1 VEDESLVVSEGRLA
15 NVVLVVKGVPPRPPA
30 TVTLDQERCRYRP
43 HVLAVPVGS
52 TVEIANADE
61 LLHSVHGWAG
71 RITRFDVVTPS
82 KGSRVPTRLEKPGVI
97 QVRCDVHAW
106 MSAVV
111 MVADGP
117 TAVTGRDGTFE
128 IRDLPAGTYTVAVW
142 HERLGEKSV
151 EVTVPAR
158 GPAKLELTYG
168 P

>member
-1 VEDESLVVSEGRLA
+1 VDDESFVVTDGRLA
-15 NVVLVVKGVPPRPPA
+15 NVVLVVKGAPPPPPT

-43 HVLAVPVGS
+43 HVLAVPIGS
-52 TVEIANADE
+52 TLEIGNADE

-82 KGSRVPTRLEKPGVI
+82 KGTRVPTRLAKAGVI

-111 MVADGP
+111 VVADGP
-117 TAVTGRDGTFE
+117 AAVTSRDGAFE
-128 IRDLPAGTYTVAVW
+128 IRDLPAGTYTITAW
-142 HERLGEKSV
+142 HERLGEKSA

-158 GPAKLELTYG
+158 GPARLDLTFG